1 MNKLQTIKVSACN
14 TSQECFY
21 FICLFIHL
29 MGSETWDTYKKGGMI
44 SFDLGIN
51 YD

>member
-1 MNKLQTIKVSACN
+1 
-14 TSQECFY
+14 
-21 FICLFIHL
+21 

-51 YD
+51 YDWCKRCLEEDKK